1 MRHTIR
7 KWFWAW
13 EFDKEEKWLTECAA
27 KGLALVSVGFCRYDF
42 EECTP
47 GAYQVRLELLDNP
60 PSHPESTQY
69 LKFLEETGAEHVGT
83 YMRWVYLRRPT
94 EFGPFDLFSDNA
106 SRVRHLG
113 RIIALIWPLGI
124 LNTGI
129 GAYNL
134 GLGVMWGSSA
144 NIICGCLNLS
154 VTVLL
159 GIGLWKLGK
168 KRNRLKREGQ
178 IFE

>member
-1 MRHTIR
+1 M
-7 KWFWAW
+7 
-13 EFDKEEKWLTECAA
+13 
-27 KGLALVSVGFCRYDF
+27 
-42 EECTP
+42 
-47 GAYQVRLELLDNP
+47 
-60 PSHPESTQY
+60 
-69 LKFLEETGAEHVGT
+69 
-83 YMRWVYLRRPT
+83 
-94 EFGPFDLFSDNA
+94 
-106 SRVRHLG
+106 G
-113 RIIALIWPLGI
+113 RIIALIWPFGI